1 MITAP
6 ATTTTTARIVV
17 IIDAYPNSECVR
29 VPRVFVIGS
38 CRGSAMAP
46 LKAIERYTDRLS
58 EAEAMKIRSSFVLAA
73 IVVALASLHAQAPKP
88 KHINRAIELLEAGQP
103 VYYTGS
109 HSGTEGTFEAGK
121 ADAQTYADYISYDME
136 HAPYDVKGLA
146 EYMKGL
152 VAGGPTK
159 SGHRTPAVIVNV
171 PVNGIDEAA
180 VRANAWMFSQ
190 VLATGVHGIMLTH
203 ADTPG
208 AAKAFIEMSR
218 LPIHHEGVAKGVLE
232 EGRRGAHG
240 SPTAAQIWGVTT
252 QEYED
257 KADPWPLN
265 PNGELLLGVKLEDKY
280 ALANAEENP
289 QVPGVGFAEWGPG
302 DMALSLGVRGPG
314 NVAETDPRMR
324 AARAKV
330 FAACK
335 ANKIFFL
342 NSMNQNNVID
352 MIKEGVM
359 VGPANQRAT
368 EIGRQY
374 TKRTLPW

>member
-1 MITAP
+1 MT
-6 ATTTTTARIVV
+6 RIRTLLVLLV
-17 IIDAYPNSECVR
+17 S
-29 VPRVFVIGS
+29 
-38 CRGSAMAP
+38 
-46 LKAIERYTDRLS
+46 
-58 EAEAMKIRSSFVLAA
+58 LAA
-73 IVVALASLHAQAPKP
+73 VSIVSVRAQSPKP

-103 VYYTGS
+103 IYYTGS
-109 HSGTEGTFEAGK
+109 HSGTEGTYEAGK

-136 HAPYDVKGLA
+136 HAPYDIKGLA
-146 EYMKGL
+146 DYMKGL

-180 VRANAWMFSQ
+180 VRANAWMFTQ

-208 AAKAFIEMSR
+208 AIRAFVEMSR
-218 LPIHHEGVAKGVLE
+218 LPIHRNGVAHGVLD

-257 KADPWPLN
+257 RADVWPLN

-280 ALANAEENP
+280 ALANAEQNLK
-289 QVPGVGFAEWGPG
+289 VPGIAIAEWGPG
-302 DMALSLGVRGPG
+302 DMALSLGVRGP
-314 NVAETDPRMR
+314 NVAETDPRML

-342 NSMNQNNVID
+342 NSMNQNNVVA
-352 MIKEGVM
+352 MLKEGVM
-359 VGPANQRAT
+359 VGPASQQAA
-368 EIGRQY
+368 EIGRRF

>member
-1 MITAP
+1 MTRMRMPLALV
-6 ATTTTTARIVV
+6 AASAAVL
-17 IIDAYPNSECVR
+17 
-29 VPRVFVIGS
+29 FVSIS
-38 CRGSAMAP
+38 
-46 LKAIERYTDRLS
+46 
-58 EAEAMKIRSSFVLAA
+58 
-73 IVVALASLHAQAPKP
+73 AQAPKP
-88 KHINRAIELLEAGQP
+88 KHINRAIELLASGQP

-109 HSGTEGTFEAGK
+109 HSGTEGSFEAGK

-136 HAPYDVKGLA
+136 HAPYDIKGLS

-180 VRANAWMFSQ
+180 IRANAWMFQQ

-208 AAKAFIEMSR
+208 AVRAFVEMVR
-218 LPIHHEGVAKGVLE
+218 LPIHHQGIAKGVLD

-240 SPTAAQIWGVTT
+240 SPTAAQIWGVST

-257 KADPWPLN
+257 RADVWPLN
-265 PNGELLLGVKLEDKY
+265 PNGELLLGLKLEDKY
-280 ALANAEENP
+280 ALANAEQNLR
-289 QVPGVGFAEWGPG
+289 VPGIAVAEWGPG

-314 NVAETDPRMR
+314 AEKDPKMQ

-335 ANKIFFL
+335 ENGIFFL

-359 VGPANQRAT
+359 VGPANQQAA
-368 EIGRQY
+368 EIGRKF